1 MLPQSIIVDTISY
14 CLALLDFFCDT
25 LYKNAYFRYDLR
37 SWCSDLK
44 VVARIQ
50 TRQDRITFS
59 KTGQGEGEK
68 EGEMFK
74 AGDRRVQ
81 GDSRDIHSLVNSLDF
96 VTFSLPWFPFWTCP
110 TPISLVRL
118 IQRICSPFSVL
129 LCLSFLFLIVSC
141 QQTQK
146 VDPRSPFCLVALCH
160 LVIRY

>member
-1 MLPQSIIVDTISY
+1 
-14 CLALLDFFCDT
+14 
-25 LYKNAYFRYDLR
+25 
-37 SWCSDLK
+37 LK

-96 VTFSLPWFPFWTCP
+96 VTFSLPWFPF
-110 TPISLVRL
+110 
-118 IQRICSPFSVL
+118 
-129 LCLSFLFLIVSC
+129 
-141 QQTQK
+141 
-146 VDPRSPFCLVALCH
+146 
-160 LVIRY
+160 